1 MRAFTL
7 RRDASAIPIAVQ
19 DWWHCSCTACVICPT
34 ELRIHSLRMIFM
46 KSSTFRFMD
55 ALLILRCCSM
65 LMPVKKVKI
74 ISASSA
80 GFILGS
86 RSQHQLAAS
95 VAQFEL
101 SERVAHV
108 VEGEDSGNRHFQ
120 LAPCNE
126 VSQFGDHCCGCGIRA
141 AF

>member
-1 MRAFTL
+1 MLMTPSKKSLSVVSLIGLVGQPEVSSNMPRRRRGLAHRMRKKLNQLVEPFRAFQRCL
-7 RRDASAIPIAVQ
+7 RR
-19 DWWHCSCTACVICPT
+19 
-34 ELRIHSLRMIFM
+34 
-46 KSSTFRFMD
+46 
-55 ALLILRCCSM
+55 
-65 LMPVKKVKI
+65 
-74 ISASSA
+74 
-80 GFILGS
+80 S
-86 RSQHQLAAS
+86 RSQHQLAAG